1 MQPMPPCPADPT
13 RTPQGHQLPRKQN
26 PVTQSGG
33 LPNGSTVA
41 TIIQAPMGHDTV
53 MEDASEEEEVAI
65 SGGQALLCH
74 HLRLALVKIIQSLIE
89 NFICQVVVVE
99 TLKRVPKENKSTE
112 VTDKTKRIAEVLAK
126 EILVTPKVLGGL
138 IEEKNTRIF
147 QSIETNK

>member
-1 MQPMPPCPADPT
+1 M
-13 RTPQGHQLPRKQN
+13 
-26 PVTQSGG
+26 
-33 LPNGSTVA
+33 A
-41 TIIQAPMGHDTV
+41 TIIQAPLDPDTV